1 MRVRILRQQSPVSE
15 PYWQTFSYEGPEDI
29 SVAAL
34 LDLLNGEKDLKDI
47 EGKPAGQI
55 TWESS
60 CLQGMCG
67 GCAMVICGRPALA
80 CETFLRDLPKK
91 EITLE
96 PLRKFMTVCDLLVD
110 RSIIHENLKKANAYI
125 EAYQPTD
132 AKEHEHQ
139 YLSAKCLKCGLCLE
153 ICPNYS
159 KGEWF
164 YGAEFANDAY
174 LVASRSANHKEEIQK
189 EYEKHFAKGCSKS
202 LACADICP
210 MKIPTMASMAKLNR
224 RKKF

>member
-1 MRVRILRQQSPVSE
+1 MKVKILRQQSPVSE
-15 PYWQTFSYEGPEDI
+15 PYWQTFSYTGSRDK
-29 SVAAL
+29 SVAAM
-34 LDLLNGEKDLKDI
+34 LDDLNYNDDLIDI
-47 EGKPAGQI
+47 DGNRADVI
-55 TWESS
+55 SWESS

-67 GCAMVICGRPALA
+67 ACAMVICGRPALA
-80 CETFLRDLPKK
+80 CQTFLRDLPKE

-96 PLRKFMTVCDLLVD
+96 PLRKFPTISDLLVD
-110 RSIIHENLKKANAYI
+110 RSIIFENLKRANAYI

-139 YLSAKCLKCGLCLE
+139 YLAARCLKCGLCLE

-159 KGEWF
+159 KGQKF

-174 LVASRSANHKEEIQK
+174 LIASRSAEHKEAIQK
-189 EYEKHFAKGCSKS
+189 EYEEHFAGGCSKS
-202 LACADICP
+202 LACEDICP
-210 MKIPTMASMAKLNR
+210 MKIPTLASMAKLNR

>member
-1 MRVRILRQQSPVSE
+1 MKVKILRQQSPVSE
-15 PYWQTFSYEGPEDI
+15 PYWQTFSYTGSRDK
-29 SVAAL
+29 SVAAM
-34 LDLLNGEKDLKDI
+34 LDDLNYNDDLIDI
-47 EGKPAGQI
+47 DGNRTDVI
-55 TWESS
+55 SWESS

-67 GCAMVICGRPALA
+67 ACAMVICGHPALA
-80 CETFLRDLPKK
+80 CQTFLRDLPKE

-96 PLRKFMTVCDLLVD
+96 PLRKFPTISDLLVD
-110 RSIIHENLKKANAYI
+110 RSIIFENLKRANAYI

-139 YLSAKCLKCGLCLE
+139 YLAARCLKCGLCLE

-159 KGEWF
+159 EGQKF

-174 LVASRSANHKEEIQK
+174 LIASRSAEHKEAIQK
-189 EYEKHFAKGCSKS
+189 EYEEHFAGGCSKS
-202 LACADICP
+202 LACEDICP
-210 MKIPTMASMAKLNR
+210 MKIPTLASMAKLNR